1 MLRAHR
7 PSHLSS
13 IAAGQVI
20 ALIGRGHRACH
31 ARASPGVIP
40 IKHRR
45 LSGDCL
51 DWPRRGRALV
61 QIFLAAS
68 LDYCSLFAPVHIWNK
83 IFVVSTLVGWMDVW
97 IHGSSSL
104 KPGRRSNP
112 DDLKEMQPLSGF
124 HSTRARQVPLHNIP
138 MRRDFSRWRILWSWQ
153 FFGACQI
160 QPQRGEKHGHDMQEA
175 CPHQIPLLGEVL
187 RLGLGLGLRLGAL
200 RPPPRRRLRLAR
212 AAGVRSCRALLRLLQ
227 EPCRTGDRTVAAA
240 NGRSG

>member
-1 MLRAHR
+1 
-7 PSHLSS
+7 
-13 IAAGQVI
+13 
-20 ALIGRGHRACH
+20 
-31 ARASPGVIP
+31 
-40 IKHRR
+40 
-45 LSGDCL
+45 
-51 DWPRRGRALV
+51 
-61 QIFLAAS
+61 
-68 LDYCSLFAPVHIWNK
+68 
-83 IFVVSTLVGWMDVW
+83 MDVW

-138 MRRDFSRWRILWSWQ
+138 MRRDFSRWKILWSWQ

-212 AAGVRSCRALLRLLQ
+212 AAGVRSRSALLAPCTRHLPLL
-227 EPCRTGDRTVAAA
+227 
-240 NGRSG
+240 SGLLGLGFGPDLDLGACEGSGHVRREG

>member
-1 MLRAHR
+1 MINSFQIRWNRNIANNNEKIQDGTEYVSFARFHASCVSSGASSVVWDELVRVFNMPKWNPFPSVDVAQSLSYHAWALNIPSMLRAHR

-83 IFVVSTLVGWMDVW
+83 IFVVST
-97 IHGSSSL
+97 
-104 KPGRRSNP
+104 
-112 DDLKEMQPLSGF
+112 
-124 HSTRARQVPLHNIP
+124 
-138 MRRDFSRWRILWSWQ
+138 
-153 FFGACQI
+153 
-160 QPQRGEKHGHDMQEA
+160 
-175 CPHQIPLLGEVL
+175 
-187 RLGLGLGLRLGAL
+187 
-200 RPPPRRRLRLAR
+200 
-212 AAGVRSCRALLRLLQ
+212 
-227 EPCRTGDRTVAAA
+227 
-240 NGRSG
+240 